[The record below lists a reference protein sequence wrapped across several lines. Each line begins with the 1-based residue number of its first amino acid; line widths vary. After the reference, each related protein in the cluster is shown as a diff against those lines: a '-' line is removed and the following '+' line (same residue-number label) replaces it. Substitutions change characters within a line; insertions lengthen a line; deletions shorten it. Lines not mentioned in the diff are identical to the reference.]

1 MMNDLLMLE
10 AALFQ
15 LRAVPIDDPQ
25 FRLGITMLGNA
36 VDAARARV
44 NAARVSDIDFA
55 LGDLGNAVDYLDAA
69 DAEQVGPILEM
80 IREDVWRLREST
92 ALPKEVFDRITALQ
106 QKLKARRTAIE
117 RQTYQEGGS
126 EQSLPHAPETL
137 IADVQWIREELQKG
151 GFATPA
157 LDAFLDEPNELRF
170 HSIGA
175 MLDELEVVG

>member
-1 MMNDLLMLE
+1 MLE

-25 FRLGITMLGNA
+25 FRLGITMLTNA
-36 VDAARARV
+36 VAAAKVRV

-55 LGDLGNAVDYLDAA
+55 LGDLGNAVDYLDAV
-69 DAEQVGPILEM
+69 DAAQVAPILQM
-80 IREDVWRLREST
+80 IRDDVWRLREAT
-92 ALPKEVFDRITALQ
+92 ALPAEVFARMAALQ

-126 EQSLPHAPETL
+126 DEPLPHAPETL
-137 IADVQWIREELQKG
+137 VDEVQSIRDALAAG

-157 LDAFLDEPNELRF
+157 LDAFLDEPAELRF

-175 MLDELEVVG
+175 ILDELEVVGA